1 MIRKSFAG
9 IGVLLFTFYIAATV
23 SAPATTHTYFP
34 ADTIPS
40 RFGFGAPASE
50 ARIAV
55 WDIDVRPDG
64 KGLPEGTGSVIRGKE
79 IYQLKCASCHGVTG
93 KEGPFDKLVFDP
105 DSKAKTIGN
114 YWPYATTV
122 FDYIQRA
129 MPFNQPGSLTP
140 AEVYSLTAY
149 LLYENKIIEET
160 TVITKNNL
168 ATIQMPAHGLFIP
181 DTRTDGPEIK

>member
-1 MIRKSFAG
+1 MWYWTEFIKVIHSLRVQFRQGNMIRKSFAG

-64 KGLPEGTGSVIRGKE
+64 KGLPEGTGSVLRGKE
-79 IYQLKCASCHGVTG
+79 
-93 KEGPFDKLVFDP
+93 
-105 DSKAKTIGN
+105 
-114 YWPYATTV
+114 
-122 FDYIQRA
+122 
-129 MPFNQPGSLTP
+129 
-140 AEVYSLTAY
+140 
-149 LLYENKIIEET
+149 
-160 TVITKNNL
+160 
-168 ATIQMPAHGLFIP
+168 
-181 DTRTDGPEIK
+181 